1 MGLNHQPIND
11 RLAVNTNAGVPGSLT
26 IVIPSHGD
34 LDRRQATL
42 TPGEVDQLVLYALS
56 MTKPGDLDPNAEEDY
71 EAAMEAVRVWQGT
84 RARREGVCRRDAE
97 REAVM
102 KEAGYRNLT
111 YADAV
116 PPLQFLVEQLIA
128 ARKAG
133 QK

>member
-11 RLAVNTNAGVPGSLT
+11 RLAVNTNAGIPGSLT
-26 IVIPSHGD
+26 IVIPSSNA

-56 MTKPGDLDPNAEEDY
+56 LTKPEDLDPNAEEDY
-71 EAAMEAVRVWQGT
+71 QAAMAAVRVWQST
-84 RARREGVCRRDAE
+84 RATRESVRRREDE
-97 REAVM
+97 RNAVLW
-102 KEAGYRNLT
+102 EAGYRSLR
-111 YADAV
+111 YAGAGPAV
-116 PPLQFLVEQLIA
+116 QFLVDQLIE